1 MNLEELFLT
10 RQSTREFCDKPV
22 ADDVIEKIC
31 RLAILAPSAIN
42 AQPWDL
48 YAVNGDKAKEFAKFV
63 QKDGANGWA
72 DGAKAYIVI
81 KQRPA
86 HAVMR
91 GERRVSNEEFISND
105 IGILTAYLTLAA
117 ENTGVQTCIIGLRD
131 ENGIADFLGLPQ
143 GTPFPLVV
151 ALGYKAEG
159 YPVREKRRRAFELNY
174 KLIK

>member
-22 ADDVIEKIC
+22 ADEVIEKIC

-48 YAVNGDKAKEFAKFV
+48 NAVNGDKAKEFAKFV

-105 IGILTAYLTLAA
+105 RNSNRISDACRRKYGCADLHNRLAGRKRNCGFSRIA
-117 ENTGVQTCIIGLRD
+117 ARHSLPPCRCAGL
-131 ENGIADFLGLPQ
+131 
-143 GTPFPLVV
+143 
-151 ALGYKAEG
+151 
-159 YPVREKRRRAFELNY
+159 
-174 KLIK
+174 